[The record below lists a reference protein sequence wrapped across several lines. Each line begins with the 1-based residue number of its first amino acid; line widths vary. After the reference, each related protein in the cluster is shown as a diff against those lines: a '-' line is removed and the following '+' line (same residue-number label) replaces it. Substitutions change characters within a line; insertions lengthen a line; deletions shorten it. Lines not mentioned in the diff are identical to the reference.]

1 MYGIKTNERNPLRIR
16 QMKHKDLRMLK
27 EVYYGLKES
36 EKEQIREEWKNVLD
50 NWMED
55 QSTFYFFTVLK
66 ADKVIGCIV
75 TRALED
81 SPADM
86 VAIIRLQKAYRDIR
100 PKTEKLFV
108 QMCRNFGIYDSVYLV
123 PRKEKVTWEG
133 IPDFPYRILD
143 STLENVR
150 GYQKFEIV
158 VRREEG

>member
-1 MYGIKTNERNPLRIR
+1 MYSIKSNEQNPLWIR
-16 QMKHKDLRMLK
+16 KMKDEDLLMLK
-27 EVYYGLKES
+27 EVYYGMKEG
-36 EKEQIREEWKNVLD
+36 EKEKLRKQWKGVLD
-50 NWMED
+50 NWVED
-55 QSTFYFFTVLK
+55 QSVFYFFTILK
-66 ADKVIGCIV
+66 SDKVIGYIV

-86 VAIIRLQKAYRDIR
+86 VVIIRLHKGYREIR
-100 PKTEKLFV
+100 LKVEKLFV
-108 QMCRNFGIYDSVYLV
+108 TMCKNFGMYDTMYIV